1 MVQEQNS
8 NNPRNNDVVFD
19 YDSDDDG
26 SDHYFSEESD
36 DYGIQEIST
45 AALVAHINMQRLRS
59 NSASV
64 CASRKAPRRGPHSG
78 FQCRKRENTLNR

>member
-1 MVQEQNS
+1 MLQEKNS
-8 NNPRNNDVVFD
+8 NNPWNNNDVVFD

-45 AALVAHINMQRLRS
+45 AALVAYINMQQLRS
-59 NSASV
+59 SSTSIR
-64 CASRKAPRRGPHSG
+64 ASRKAPHRGPHSG
-78 FQCRKRENTLNR
+78 